1 MIRNRV
7 FRILSIIVAF
17 FLFTALVGDSA
28 AVAGRYGGG
37 GSRGSFSFGK
47 SSSWS
52 SSTRGTWNRS
62 GGGIFGG
69 GQSSSGYSKPSA
81 KPSTPSSSP
90 YSKPSSETSSGYS
103 KPGFNR
109 EAAPSSGSGYSKP
122 SLPGQGSAESR
133 GAGPGNKS
141 SSGYTKPSA
150 ATAPGAGFSG
160 GSKFDKTTIQEQR
173 RKSSQESL
181 KTYQAEQA
189 KFKEPVYKGDQSK
202 YESNPLYQKGKV
214 YSGFDYKSHYGN
226 RDNYYKAQGY
236 QPPPYAFNTA
246 PSFGMFDT
254 IFLFWMLDHLRDK
267 GVAATAYNHADDPGY
282 KKWRQE
288 ADTLAKDNSDL
299 KAKLNDLDTQVKSMA
314 GTPKDPGYLPKGV
327 PPDVALAA
335 AALATKKPENP
346 PLKLATGQEGGWY
359 YKFGKIFKKD
369 AAGINVQ
376 LIPSSGSLET
386 LKMLTGGQA
395 DLGIVQSDALA
406 LLEKKLPGKK
416 LVSEQT
422 SLFLEYAQLIANKD
436 SGVKSIKDLDPK
448 KNIIYVGPSGS
459 GTAIT
464 WEALCE
470 QNSLYRGI
478 PIVNSDYMTA
488 LKEVEKTPRAL
499 MFFVGGLNSDFLK
512 SAEEAAKKSG
522 QLLLVAVD
530 DDSVK
535 EKKDQNGNPIYAMV
549 EIPGKIYP
557 YLEKGWIFS
566 HETRT
571 LAVQAVLVLRTEWA
585 AQYGPTAMDALSLA
599 INQSRPEI
607 EKLVNGSAK

>member
-1 MIRNRV
+1 MIRNQV
-7 FRILSIIVAF
+7 VRILSIIVVF

-37 GSRGSFSFGK
+37 GSRGSSSFGK
-47 SSSWS
+47 GSSWS

-464 WEALCE
+464 WEALSE

-607 EKLVNGSAK
+607 EKLVNGGAK